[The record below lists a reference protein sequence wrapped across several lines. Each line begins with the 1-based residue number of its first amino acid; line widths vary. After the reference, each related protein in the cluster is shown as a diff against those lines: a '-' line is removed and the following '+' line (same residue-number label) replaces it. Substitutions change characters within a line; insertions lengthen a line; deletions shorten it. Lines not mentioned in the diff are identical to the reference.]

1 MQDVR
6 YDARV
11 PARVHQLN
19 AASEQVEALQFD
31 HSSNGSNGGAPPE
44 DPTLR
49 GCSVSTLS
57 VHGGERAGRPRVY
70 DSLTTPIVQAR
81 AVQSSPLCL
90 LPHQAGVRGR
100 PICITGTST
109 APAEIGSPLD
119 GAARNRISS
128 RANPRRGWGRVVPL
142 PMLMQMHA
150 AELE

>member
-11 PARVHQLN
+11 PARVHQLS

-31 HSSNGSNGGAPPE
+31 HSSNGSNGGAPAE

-70 DSLTTPIVQAR
+70 DSLTTPIVQ
-81 AVQSSPLCL
+81 
-90 LPHQAGVRGR
+90 VR
-100 PICITGTST
+100 
-109 APAEIGSPLD
+109 
-119 GAARNRISS
+119 AARQQPLRLQSLP
-128 RANPRRGWGRVVPL
+128 AGWPHRRRMGALSAV
-142 PMLMQMHA
+142 H
-150 AELE
+150 